1 LSAAEVACHTAA
13 RLAVA
18 ALSLGA
24 AGAGA
29 QTNSVSPTLPPAAP
43 STPPAA
49 AAVNPVTSLRVAF
62 TGSMGRQ
69 ALLVVEGARPRAV
82 AVGES
87 WRGVKLLSVD
97 GSEAVVQIDGQR
109 HSLRLGAAAV
119 NLGGAPAAG
128 SGSTIKLS
136 SDANGHFLA
145 NGQINGR
152 SASFMVDTGATLISM
167 SQADA
172 ERLGIAYKDAP
183 RIGLRT
189 ANGDA
194 VGYQVSLGTVRLGDV
209 DVYNV
214 KAVVQPEP
222 MPFILLGNS
231 FLTRFQMTRENDTLT
246 LDRRF

>member
-1 LSAAEVACHTAA
+1 MRA
-13 RLAVA
+13 RVRA
-18 ALSLGA
+18 SA
-24 AGAGA
+24 AGAAFTCAASIVCA
-29 QTNSVSPTLPPAAP
+29 QTNFVPVLKAPTAASGAPTAPA
-43 STPPAA
+43 
-49 AAVNPVTSLRVAF
+49 VQPVTSLRVAF

-82 AVGES
+82 TVGES

-109 HSLRLGAAAV
+109 HTLRLGAAAV
-119 NLGGAPAAG
+119 NLGGTPTAG

-172 ERLGIAYKDAP
+172 DRLGIAYKDAP

-194 VGYQVSLGTVRLGDV
+194 VGYQVSLATVRLGDV

>member
-1 LSAAEVACHTAA
+1 MKKRLTRA
-13 RLAVA
+13 RVRA
-18 ALSLGA
+18 S
-24 AGAGA
+24 GAGA
-29 QTNSVSPTLPPAAP
+29 ALACAAAIACAQTNFVPVLKAPPAA
-43 STPPAA
+43 SGIPPAPS
-49 AAVNPVTSLRVAF
+49 VQPVTSHRVAF
-62 TGSMGRQ
+62 TGSMGKQ
-69 ALLVVEGARPRAV
+69 ALLVIDGEAPRAV
-82 AVGES
+82 AVGATF
-87 WRGVKLLSVD
+87 RGVKLLEVD
-97 GSEAVVQIDGQR
+97 GSQAVVQIDGQR
-109 HSLRLGAAAV
+109 HVLRLGAAAV
-119 NLGGAPAAG
+119 HLGGAASPG
-128 SGSTIKLS
+128 SGGTIKLS

-172 ERLGIAYKDAP
+172 DRLGIAYKDAP

-231 FLTRFQMTRENDTLT
+231 FLTRFQMRRENDTLT
-246 LDRRF
+246 LERRF